1 TFPVVMRG
9 YDRAQVDQ
17 RIHSLERQLAEA
29 RAQVESLDASTM
41 QMSGE
46 LADAQAQLRE
56 AEKPSYAGL
65 GARIE
70 QLLRPAEEQSADVL
84 TQATRQA
91 KDITSRAQA
100 AAAELTSRAETE
112 AAELLATARRA
123 AATAPR
129 QRPAR

>member
-1 TFPVVMRG
+1 MRG

-17 RIHSLERQLAEA
+17 RIHSLERQLTEA

-70 QLLRPAEEQSADVL
+70 QLLRSAGERSADVL
-84 TQATRQA
+84 TQASRQA
-91 KDITSRAQA
+91 NAITSRAQA
-100 AAAELTSRAETE
+100 ASATRRARPPTDSR
-112 AAELLATARRA
+112 RGRA
-123 AATAPR
+123 AARTGR
-129 QRPAR
+129 R